1 MNIDEAKF
9 KVLEQNLQ
17 ALTQAVYKI
26 IYSLSDLKLLLA
38 QQKVLV
44 HPEEK
49 SDIPKHSLF
58 AQVKLFLEREG
69 FEIEATE
76 SKLKEKDN
84 LGLPDTRLNRTAE
97 EAVVHTEPAKT
108 CKACERNRRVDSNR
122 PVPPGCRG
130 DYYGAL

>member
-1 MNIDEAKF
+1 MNIDEARF
-9 KVLEQNLQ
+9 KVLEQNVQ

-38 QQKVLV
+38 QQKILV

-49 SDIPKHSLF
+49 SDIPEHSLF
-58 AQVKLFLEREG
+58 AQAKASLERE
-69 FEIEATE
+69 
-76 SKLKEKDN
+76 D
-84 LGLPDTRLNRTAE
+84 DTI
-97 EAVVHTEPAKT
+97 HTEPAKD
-108 CKACERNRRVDSNR
+108 CKACNRFFRGGGKNP